1 MKGPKQNVPE
11 VSFQKL
17 APMHVTFLRRAF
29 PATTQSLGLD
39 TDYIFHQSDTIS
51 HLVKYTVS

>member
-17 APMHVTFLRRAF
+17 APMVSGDLPYSMWTYALSRV
-29 PATTQSLGLD
+29 PDVSLPGV
-39 TDYIFHQSDTIS
+39 
-51 HLVKYTVS
+51 LVRSVCQFA